1 MIVINHNHKDEDD
14 NNNIDEQ
21 SSNKNINEL
30 IEKQNQLGLLRE
42 DLNETNGK
50 FKKKRFNI
58 YAFDFRTSSFY

>member
-50 FKKKRFNI
+50 FKKKKI
-58 YAFDFRTSSFY
+58 